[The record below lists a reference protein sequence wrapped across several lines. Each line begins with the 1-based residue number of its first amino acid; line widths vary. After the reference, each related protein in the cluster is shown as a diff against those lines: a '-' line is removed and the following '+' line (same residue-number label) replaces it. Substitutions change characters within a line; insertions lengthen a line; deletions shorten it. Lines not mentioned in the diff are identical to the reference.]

1 MTQPRPA
8 QPELEAFD
16 DLCIEVLATQGPD
29 ILRERDSLRAE
40 EWASG
45 VLGLFASLPVPGE
58 DDPAEAIGSRLI
70 ALARLAATTE
80 ALVCVKAL
88 AAVTTGRLRQRA
100 AQAARALTSAG
111 VETPVWA
118 AAVGSSIPTEAWRA
132 TDCCGDQDSIMIGF
146 VQPNGTEHSV
156 VALIDHL
163 LGGVAKDAG
172 LAGPVDG
179 LLPTWLSDP
188 DIALVAEPVPT
199 AAARVMNAI
208 RQSSGAA
215 ATGDYRDAAAL
226 LQARLAR
233 LAGTVPDEPS
243 MPEVEREAMVRSFL
257 DDAGAPFATARPL
270 VEALVDYRCDQHG
283 RDPQRWSPAAAER
296 FLLDWVP
303 QLAAAGQDVE
313 PALDLLWEW
322 VRWAAPRVD
331 LPPTMASRTLT
342 RIGQL
347 EAAFTSAV
355 HEAVGLTFHG
365 ASN

>member
-1 MTQPRPA
+1 
-8 QPELEAFD
+8 
-16 DLCIEVLATQGPD
+16 
-29 ILRERDSLRAE
+29 
-40 EWASG
+40 
-45 VLGLFASLPVPGE
+45 
-58 DDPAEAIGSRLI
+58 
-70 ALARLAATTE
+70 
-80 ALVCVKAL
+80 
-88 AAVTTGRLRQRA
+88 
-100 AQAARALTSAG
+100 
-111 VETPVWA
+111 
-118 AAVGSSIPTEAWRA
+118 
-132 TDCCGDQDSIMIGF
+132 MIGF

-208 RQSSGAA
+208 RQSSGVT

-243 MPEVEREAMVRSFL
+243 VPAVAREALVRSFL
-257 DDAGAPFATARPL
+257 DDDAGAPYAASRPL

-303 QLAAAGQDVE
+303 QLAATGQDVE
-313 PALDLLWEW
+313 QALDLLWEW

-355 HEAVGLTFHG
+355 GLTLHG

>member
-1 MTQPRPA
+1 MTQARPT

-16 DLCIEVLATQGPD
+16 DLCLEVLATQGPD
-29 ILRERDSLRAE
+29 VLRERDPLRAE

-45 VLGLFASLPVPGE
+45 VLGLFGSLPVPGE
-58 DDPAEAIGSRLI
+58 DDPAEAIGGRLI

-80 ALVCVKAL
+80 ALVCVKAV

-118 AAVGSSIPTEAWRA
+118 GAIGSSVPTEAWRA
-132 TDCCGDQDSIMIGF
+132 SDCCGDQDSIMIGF
-146 VQPNGTEHSV
+146 VQPNGSEHSV

-188 DIALVAEPVPT
+188 DISLVAEPVPT
-199 AAARVMNAI
+199 AAARVIDAI
-208 RQSSGAA
+208 KQSAGVP

-226 LQARLAR
+226 LQARLSR
-233 LAGTVPDEPS
+233 LAGTIPDEPTL
-243 MPEVEREAMVRSFL
+243 PEAEREALVGSFL
-257 DDAGAPFATARPL
+257 DGEAGSAYADCRPL

-296 FLLDWVP
+296 FLLDRVP
-303 QLAAAGQDVE
+303 QLAAAGEDVDQ
-313 PALDLLWEW
+313 ALDLLWEW
-322 VRWAAPRVD
+322 VRWAAPRAD

-347 EAAFTSAV
+347 EASFTT
-355 HEAVGLTFHG
+355 AVGLTFHG
-365 ASN
+365 ASS